1 MSPQHGRIVRP
12 NGTECFRR
20 YYWFGLH
27 SLKQFSASQH
37 NLLTN
42 SLAGRLLFNAADWP
56 AYRPIKSPSPV
67 SFNRAVNIDCAG
79 KGRGS
84 SFSCSSSVV
93 SRFWINRAGFPVTN
107 LVTKVFSSV
116 ASDNTL
122 RCSGWTF
129 ASSLLK
135 KAVPIYTALAPSMKA
150 AAIPLPSARPP
161 AAIIGTVTLSTI

>member
-1 MSPQHGRIVRP
+1 MQGVAIPTTARQRIVVSPQHGRIVRP

-107 LVTKVFSSV
+107 LVTKVFHLWRPTTPCDVLDGHLLLHCSKKQSLFV
-116 ASDNTL
+116 L
-122 RCSGWTF
+122 RWR
-129 ASSLLK
+129 
-135 KAVPIYTALAPSMKA
+135 LA
-150 AAIPLPSARPP
+150 
-161 AAIIGTVTLSTI
+161 